1 LSEDSRRGI
10 AIASLVAARVI
21 YATNWLNIGAL
32 FKLMEGTLKV
42 GVVGLGALT
51 SSFYLGIGLAQIP
64 AGIMAARLGAKRVMV
79 TGIMLSSFATLGIA
93 ASTQL
98 FEVALLRFLVGCGM
112 ALVFAPAVVLVARF
126 FGGERLG
133 VGVGVLN
140 SAYDFG
146 GLLGLYVWVVIA
158 TATGW
163 QSSLLLSGGIGVA
176 TGVLVALFVPDDPTR
191 LEFRVRLPTLASILK
206 RRQLILL
213 GLGTF
218 GLSAGN
224 TLISSFMVY
233 YLNTSLGVPLATS
246 GLIAAMVVVVPMAT
260 AIWGG
265 RLYDRMR
272 KPKLLTT
279 LSGGGMLLAMLLTS
293 VPSLWTAVL
302 GSILG
307 GVVSGVGFTVTFAWA
322 RDLNSA
328 EPEYDGLAIAWVNG
342 ISLTGSVV
350 PPLVFSAIA
359 ASSGY
364 IYAWLTG
371 AAICAALTL
380 PFLFQREG
388 IPVRVAPENVGGQV
402 VSKA

>member
-21 YATNWLNIGAL
+21 YATNWLSLAAL

-42 GVVGLGALT
+42 GVVGLGTLT

-64 AGIMAARLGAKRVMV
+64 AGVMAARLGAKRVVV
-79 TGIMLSSFATLGIA
+79 TGIMLSSFATLGIS
-93 ASTQL
+93 ASTQF
-98 FEVALLRFLVGCGM
+98 FEVALLRLVVGCGM
-112 ALVFAPAVVLVARF
+112 AFVFAPAVVLVARF

-146 GLLGLYVWVVIA
+146 GLLGLYVWVIIA

-163 QSSLLLSGGIGVA
+163 RSSLLLSGGIGVA
-176 TGVLVALFVPDDPTR
+176 TGVLVALFVPSDSAR
-191 LEFRVRLPTLASILK
+191 LEFRVRLPALASIL
-206 RRQLILL
+206 RGRPLILL
-213 GLGTF
+213 GLGTL
-218 GLSAGN
+218 GISAGN

-260 AIWGG
+260 TILGG
-265 RLYDRMR
+265 RLYDGMR
-272 KPKLLTT
+272 KPKLLMI
-279 LSGGGMLLAMLLTS
+279 LSGGGMILAMLLTS
-293 VPSLWTAVL
+293 APSLWAAVL
-302 GSILG
+302 SSVLG
-307 GVVSGVGFTVTFAWA
+307 GAVSGVGYTVAFAWA

-342 ISLTGSVV
+342 ISLTGSIV
-350 PPLVFSAIA
+350 PPLVFSAVA
-359 ASSGY
+359 GSSGY
-364 IYAWLTG
+364 TYAWLAG
-371 AAICAALTL
+371 AVLCAAFTL
-380 PFLFQREG
+380 PLLFQGEG
-388 IPVRVAPENVGGQV
+388 IPARAVQENARGQAVRRA
-402 VSKA
+402 